1 MDLLNPGGLWWL
13 GVLPLLL
20 VPYLIRERP
29 RRRIVAALFLYE
41 GIEAARSMRLGG
53 WPRLRPLF
61 LLQLLLLLLA
71 VAALC
76 RPILRTSEIRSA
88 LVIDDSAS
96 LGAKTGSGETR
107 FEAGRRTAAARVRS
121 DPANVW
127 DLFTLAEEPKELA
140 VGLSRAEAL
149 RRIDAL
155 EPPRCRHASDSAIS
169 LLFGRLARGT
179 HARVHV
185 VSDRLPAS
193 APAGGGRFDFA
204 TVGAPAANV
213 AVTDVSL
220 APSGLRDRAVSLTA
234 VAESFAPK
242 AASVPI
248 SVVAVA
254 DGRIVASGRL
264 ELAARGTAIYSAE
277 VPPGGRYRVR
287 LDPRD
292 ALALDDEAEAGAP
305 ALGGRSVLLVSKAK
319 GGLES
324 LEKAF
329 GIRLELARP
338 EDYRPEHAAGQDLVV
353 FHRAAPAEPPDAAA
367 LYLLP
372 PEVPFLPK
380 EAGRVAAPA
389 IGLPLP
395 THPAVRYLV
404 PGTLRPRQALLLE
417 GKASWQPLAVTG
429 SGPIILFRDS
439 PKPTVVSGI
448 DLLPYL
454 GDRNRPVSILTL
466 DLISWLLGENGKNVS
481 AAEGGCLPLGRDE
494 SDLSTT
500 KRLPAVPAEV
510 APSSERASTT
520 PLWVALAAAALAL
533 LLVEG
538 WLQGRTGMLPFGLR
552 LATITI
558 LLAAVLDPARELSGS
573 PPPPTVIV
581 DASRSVLPDTRE
593 QALAGAVRR
602 LGADAPAVVFA
613 ERPVGAK
620 LGRAREAMA
629 AAGESETDLEAAL
642 AAAAAESPD
651 GGSLVLLSDGWETRG
666 DARRALRELERRGL
680 RVYPIA
686 LEQRLPGNLSVE
698 SLSLPLESAA
708 AKPVRAE
715 VWLRSDND
723 GPVAVR
729 IVLRRGNR
737 EVHRA
742 EVKLVPGENLVT
754 APVLITGEG
763 SLEYTAELQ
772 TGDPAINRRK
782 DDDLAKAWVSVR
794 GRRRILVA
802 GREDRDNRYLTRAL
816 EERGYSVRSVALR
829 GGDPLP
835 EARGFGAVVLNDVA
849 LADLPRSYPT
859 EVRDYVRAGGGL
871 VMVGGPYGFGLGGY
885 RGSAIE
891 DALPVGMKTR
901 SHDEPRTS
909 VALVIDKSGSMREEE
924 RMVFAKEAAR
934 QLVDHLR
941 SSDQIAVI
949 GFDREAFVVIPLRE
963 VGDVRDQFDGRISRL
978 RPAGGTRLYPA
989 LEEARRQL
997 LGQESKRRHVI
1008 VLSDG
1013 LMEDGE
1019 TAAGRRR
1026 YYDLALALS
1035 QQGVTVSTIALG
1047 RDADTSFLDRL
1058 ASYGRGAFHETSDYA
1073 TLPELIL
1080 GELEARGREKTA
1092 REEEIRPLASRDS
1105 PLVGEIARSAPRWPS
1120 VLGLVD
1126 TELKPRA
1133 RLDVGVAEPGR
1144 GPLVASWEY
1153 GSGRSVAVTTD
1164 ADGRW
1169 SDRWVR
1175 WSEWSRMWGSI
1186 ADWLVP
1192 ESEPSSSSYR
1202 VAYRD
1207 GELEIDYTRY
1217 DRDLAGTLT
1226 ASVSG
1231 PGNLSAE
1238 MPMRRL
1244 APGHHRASLATRKAG
1259 DYRIE
1264 VRAAERALTR
1274 PPLGYSLR
1282 GAESGEEPRRE
1293 SNRPLLDQIAE
1304 ATGGVVN
1311 PRLDEVL
1318 PGPPPVEREPLTPYF
1333 LPAAL
1338 LIFLAELVLRRLRA
1352 D

>member
-29 RRRIVAALFLYE
+29 RRRVVAALFLYE
-41 GIEAARSMRLGG
+41 GTRAARSMRLGG
-53 WPRLRPLF
+53 WPKLRPLF
-61 LLQLLLLLLA
+61 LLQLLLLLLG
-71 VAALC
+71 VAAIC
-76 RPILRTSEIRSA
+76 RPILRTTEIRSA

-96 LGAKTGSGETR
+96 LGAKTEAGETR
-107 FEAGRRTAAARVRS
+107 FEVARRTAAERVRGDS
-121 DPANVW
+121 ANVW
-127 DLFTLAEEPKELA
+127 DLFTLSEDPKELA
-140 VGLSRAEAL
+140 LGLSRAEAL
-149 RRIDAL
+149 GRIDAL
-155 EPPRCRHASDSAIS
+155 EPPRCRHPSDTAIA
-169 LLFGRLARGT
+169 LLFGRLARAAY
-179 HARVHV
+179 ARVHV

-193 APAGGGRFDFA
+193 ATAGGGRFAFA
-204 TVGAPAANV
+204 TVGEPAANV
-213 AVTDVSL
+213 AITDVSL
-220 APSGLRDRAVSLTA
+220 APPGLGDRAVSLTA

-248 SVVAVA
+248 TIVAVA
-254 DGRIVASGRL
+254 DGRTVASGRL
-264 ELAARGTAIYSAE
+264 ELAARGSATYSAE
-277 VPPGGRYRVR
+277 VPAGVRYRVR
-287 LDPRD
+287 LDPGD
-292 ALALDDEAEAGAP
+292 ALSLDDEVVAGAP
-305 ALGGRSVLLVSKAK
+305 ALGSRSVLLVSKST

-324 LEKAF
+324 LEKTF
-329 GIRLELARP
+329 GIRLELVRP
-338 EDYRPEHAAGQDLVV
+338 DDYRPERAAGRDLVI
-353 FHRAAPAEPPDAAA
+353 FHRAAPGEPPNAAA

-372 PEVPFLPK
+372 PEAPFLPK
-380 EAGRVAAPA
+380 EVGRVAAPA

-404 PGTLRPRQALLLE
+404 PGTLRPRQALVLE
-417 GKASWQPLAVTG
+417 GKAPWQPLAVTG
-429 SGPIILFRDS
+429 SGPIVLFRDS
-439 PKPTVVSGI
+439 PNPAVVSGI

-454 GDRNRPVSILTL
+454 GDRNRPASILTL
-466 DLISWLLGENGKNVS
+466 DLISWLLGENGKS
-481 AAEGGCLPLGRDE
+481 AAAAEGGCLPLGKDE

-500 KRLPAVPAEV
+500 KRLPAAPAEV
-510 APSSERASTT
+510 APSSERASAT

-533 LLVEG
+533 LLVEA

-552 LATITI
+552 LATLTI

-581 DASRSVLPDTRE
+581 DASRSILPDTRE

-602 LGADAPAVVFA
+602 FGAAAPAVVFA

-620 LGRAREAMA
+620 LGRAREAVA
-629 AAGESETDLEAAL
+629 ASGEGETDLEAAL

-666 DARRALRELERRGL
+666 DARRALRELLQRGL

-686 LEQRLPGNLSVE
+686 LDQRLPGNLSAE
-698 SLSLPLESAA
+698 LLSLPLESAA
-708 AKPVRAE
+708 AKTVRAE

-723 GPVAVR
+723 GPVAAR
-729 IVLRRGNR
+729 IVLRQGNR
-737 EVHRA
+737 EIHRA

-772 TGDPAINRRK
+772 TGDPAINRRR

-816 EERGYSVRSVALR
+816 EERGYAVQSIALR
-829 GGDPLP
+829 SGDPLP
-835 EARGFGAVVLNDVA
+835 EPRGFGAVVLNDVA
-849 LADLPRSYPT
+849 LADLPRNYPA

-871 VMVGGPYGFGLGGY
+871 VMVGGPRGFGLGGY
-885 RGSAIE
+885 QGSAIE

-909 VALVIDKSGSMREEE
+909 VALIIDKSGSMREEE

-941 SSDQIAVI
+941 ARDQIAVI
-949 GFDREAFVVIPLRE
+949 GFDREPFVVIPLRE
-963 VGDVRDQFDGRISRL
+963 AGDVRDEFDGRISRL
-978 RPAGGTRLYPA
+978 RPGGGSRLYPA

-997 LGQESKRRHVI
+997 LGQESKRRHII

-1019 TAAGRRR
+1019 TASGRRR

-1047 RDADTSFLDRL
+1047 RDADSNFLDRL
-1058 ASYGRGAFHETSDYA
+1058 ASYGRGAFHETTDYA
-1073 TLPELIL
+1073 TLPELML
-1080 GELEARGREKTA
+1080 GELEARGKEKTA
-1092 REEEIRPLASRDS
+1092 REEEVRPLPSRES
-1105 PLVGEIARSAPRWPS
+1105 PLVGAIARSAPRWPS

-1133 RLDVGVAEPGR
+1133 RLDVGIAELGR

-1153 GSGRSVAVTTD
+1153 GNGRSVAFTTD
-1164 ADGRW
+1164 ADCRW

-1175 WSEWSRMWGSI
+1175 WPEWSRMWGSI

-1217 DRDLAGTLT
+1217 DRDVAGALT

-1231 PGNLSAE
+1231 PGTLSAE

-1244 APGHHRASLATRKAG
+1244 APGHHRASLATRKPG

-1264 VRAAERALTR
+1264 VRAADRALSR
-1274 PPLGYSLR
+1274 PPLGYTLR
-1282 GAESGEEPRRE
+1282 SAESGEEPRRDA
-1293 SNRPLLDQIAE
+1293 NRTLLDQIAQ
-1304 ATGGVVN
+1304 ATGGAAN
-1311 PRLDEVL
+1311 PRLEEVP
-1318 PGPPPVEREPLTPYF
+1318 PGPPPVERVPLTPYF

-1352 D
+1352 E